1 MLKGEKIIL
10 RAMKRED
17 LQRQWMFN
25 NDIEIEILGGGDP
38 PEPQAIERLEAEF
51 DENTRKGGRDGTN
64 FAIEADG
71 KYIGACGLFHFNEI
85 ARTCEMGIGIGD
97 RAYWGRGYG
106 RDAVKLLLDYAF
118 RQRNLHKVWLTVNAN
133 NERAIRSYR
142 ACGFV
147 EEGRLRK
154 HVWSNG
160 QYIDFVYMGV
170 LRDEWATVHS
180 AQKKEQ
186 LGES

>member
-17 LQRQWMFN
+17 LQRQWIFN

-38 PEPQAIERLEAEF
+38 PEAQAIERLEAEF

-85 ARTCEMGIGIGD
+85 AHTCEMGIGIGD

-106 RDAVKLLLDYAF
+106 RDAVKVLLDYAF

-142 ACGFV
+142 TCGFV

-170 LRDEWATVHS
+170 LRDEWATEQS
-180 AQKKEQ
+180 AQ
-186 LGES
+186 